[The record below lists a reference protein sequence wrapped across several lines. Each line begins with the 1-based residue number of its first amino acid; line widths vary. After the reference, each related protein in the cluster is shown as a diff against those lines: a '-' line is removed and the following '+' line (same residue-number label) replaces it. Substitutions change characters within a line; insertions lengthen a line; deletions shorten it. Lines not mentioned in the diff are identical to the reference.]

1 MTSLPVAVQRL
12 VSADP
17 RDPGCGE
24 TTELLHVYADLAA
37 ADPRAAVQDYPG
49 ATAHLRDC
57 APCAEDLTG
66 LLAAISADAPGAS
79 APAGPQARGWRPAPV
94 RGTRPWRIIP

>member
-1 MTSLPVAVQRL
+1 VTSLPVAVQRL

-24 TTELLHVYADLAA
+24 TTELLHVYADLVS

-79 APAGPQARGWRPAPV
+79 APAERRRAAGAPRLCAAPGPGHHP
-94 RGTRPWRIIP
+94 

>member
-66 LLAAISADAPGAS
+66 LLAAISADAPGAL
-79 APAGPQARGWRPAPV
+79 APAERRRAAGASCLCAAPGPGHHP
-94 RGTRPWRIIP
+94 